1 MNEERFSVWLSMA
14 ARDRPIRSRLL
25 PELGRAGFWRKTASR
40 SPFSGVRIGRGAG
53 VGRVL
58 AASGAG
64 LAHGRRVAT
73 DTRVIRLDRGGPS
86 SGVRDHLRYLV
97 RARESEERRPILYG
111 PEMKPPDAAA
121 FARSCRD
128 DRHQFRTVI
137 GAQDACEYE
146 DLRPLVRRLMTQ
158 AARDLRTP
166 LDWVAV
172 DHYDTAH
179 PHSHIVIRGVDAG
192 GDDLVIAREY
202 VQHGFQERAAAL
214 VALDLGPDLKV
225 EEGRKVGR
233 AAEIALERPTEIDR
247 DLLALMDGQ
256 GRVSSNDSNR
266 WRQAER
272 AGRLRVLETLG
283 LAHGD
288 GHGLW
293 YLQPDLIE
301 RLGEI
306 DWRNRVARGPIR
318 SLPGLADDDESA
330 LQSQGLQSVGHI
342 RVADERFAAPLLECP
357 DDYFA
362 TLSQHAGRGSDQ
374 ALTDRKPHASRQ
386 MGWSQDAAI
395 SSSPLQRSLSE
406 ETNLERALSP
416 ERQLRGWD

>member
-1 MNEERFSVWLSMA
+1 MSEERFSVWLSMA

-40 SPFSGVRIGRGAG
+40 SLFSGVRIGRGAG

-58 AASGAG
+58 AASGTG
-64 LAHGRRVAT
+64 LAQGRRVAT

-86 SGVRDHLRYLV
+86 SAVRDHLRYLI
-97 RARESEERRPILYG
+97 RARESEERRPELYG

-166 LDWVAV
+166 LNWVAV
-172 DHYDTAH
+172 DHYDTAN

-202 VQHGFQERAAAL
+202 IHHGFQERAAAL
-214 VALDLGPDLKV
+214 VALDLGPDL
-225 EEGRKVGR
+225 EAERGRRFGR

-247 DLLALMDGQ
+247 DLLALVDGQ
-256 GRVSSNDSNR
+256 GRVSLDDSNR

-283 LAHGD
+283 LAHAD

-293 YLQPDLIE
+293 YLQPDLVE
-301 RLGEI
+301 RLREI
-306 DWRNRVARGPIR
+306 EWRNRIARVPTR
-318 SLPGLADDDESA
+318 SAQGLGDDEQIA
-330 LQSQGLQSVGHI
+330 SQGQGSRIEDPTRSV
-342 RVADERFAAPLLECP
+342 DERFAAPVLDCP
-357 DDYFA
+357 DNYFA
-362 TLSQHAGRGSDQ
+362 ALSQNIGRGSNRVL
-374 ALTDRKPHASRQ
+374 ANRGPHASQQ
-386 MGWSQDAAI
+386 MGWSPEPVV
-395 SSSPLQRSLSE
+395 SPSRLHP
-406 ETNLERALSP
+406 NPGGKHFDRALSP
-416 ERQLRGWD
+416 ARLPGGLE

>member
-1 MNEERFSVWLSMA
+1 VSEERFSIWLSMA

-25 PELGRAGFWRKTASR
+25 PELGRAGFWRKTASL

-58 AASGAG
+58 AVSGTG

-86 SGVRDHLRYLV
+86 GAVRDHLRYLV
-97 RARESEERRPILYG
+97 RARESEDRRPALYG
-111 PEMKPPDAAA
+111 PEIDEPDAAA

-128 DRHQFRTVI
+128 DRHQFRTII

-146 DLRPLVRRLMTQ
+146 DLRPLVRRVMNQ

-166 LDWVAV
+166 LDWVAA

-202 VQHGFQERAAAL
+202 IQHGFQQRAAAL
-214 VALDLGPDLKV
+214 VALDLGPDLATEK
-225 EEGRKVGR
+225 GRKFGR
-233 AAEIALERPTEIDR
+233 AAEIGLERPTEIDR
-247 DLLALMDGQ
+247 DLLASMDGQ
-256 GRVSSNDSNR
+256 GRVSPDDNNR

-283 LAHGD
+283 LAHAD

-306 DWRNRVARGPIR
+306 DWHNRVARVPTR
-318 SLPGLADDDESA
+318 STPGLGDDGQSA
-330 LQSQGLQSVGHI
+330 LPDQNLQSEDHVQP
-342 RVADERFAAPLLECP
+342 ADERAAAPLLECP

-362 TLSQHAGRGSDQ
+362 ALGAHFGRGSDR
-374 ALTDRKPHASRQ
+374 ALTDRGSHVSRQ
-386 MGWSQDAAI
+386 IGWSRDAAI
-395 SSSPLQRSLSE
+395 SSSPQQRSLTE
-406 ETNLERALSP
+406 ETGFERALSP
-416 ERQLRGWD
+416 ARLLRGCE

>member
-1 MNEERFSVWLSMA
+1 MSEERFSVWLSMA

-58 AASGAG
+58 AASSAG

-86 SGVRDHLRYLV
+86 SAVRDHLRYLI
-97 RARESEERRPILYG
+97 RARESEERRPVLYG
-111 PEMKPPDAAA
+111 SEVEGPDAAV

-166 LDWVAV
+166 LDWVAA

-202 VQHGFQERAAAL
+202 IQHGFQERAAAL
-214 VALDLGPDLKV
+214 VALDLGPDL
-225 EEGRKVGR
+225 EAEFGRKFGR
-233 AAEIALERPTEIDR
+233 AAEVALERPTEIDR

-256 GRVSSNDSNR
+256 GRVSPDDDNR

-272 AGRLRVLETLG
+272 TGRLRVLESLG
-283 LAHGD
+283 LAHAD
-288 GHGLW
+288 GRGHW

-306 DWRNRVARGPIR
+306 GWRNRVARGPTR
-318 SLPGLADDDESA
+318 SLPGLGDDDQSA
-330 LQSQGLQSVGHI
+330 LQGQGLQRVGHV
-342 RVADERFAAPLLECP
+342 RAADERFATPLLECP

-362 TLSQHAGRGSDQ
+362 ALCAHFGRGLDQ
-374 ALTDRKPHASRQ
+374 AVTDRKPHASRQ
-386 MGWSQDAAI
+386 MGWPQDAAI
-395 SSSPLQRSLSE
+395 SSSSLQQSPTE
-406 ETNLERALSP
+406 ETDFERALSP
-416 ERQLRGWD
+416 ERLLRGWD